1 MSWFLYN
8 FLLKYLCVFLMSM
21 VSSKCQLGHV
31 ETINFSTR
39 QQMNKIAWNVSL
51 KHLTA
56 PRATRASKCFTG
68 MKGKIFLILRGR
80 DFDSEKSFTL
90 PVPFP
95 SVYFHLLN
103 NILAFF
109 VAGVNLVFPE
119 IKFMTF
125 SQYHYHK
132 CTIVKQWAD
141 IHECTNKV
149 YKNNWKNSN
158 MTTK

>member
-8 FLLKYLCVFLMSM
+8 FLLKYLSVFLMSM
-21 VSSKCQLGHV
+21 VSSKRQLCHV

-56 PRATRASKCFTG
+56 RRATRASQCFTG

-80 DFDSEKSFTL
+80 DFVSEKSFTL

-95 SVYFHLLN
+95 SVYFYLLN
-103 NILAFF
+103 IIITSREVLQKFSVWPSKRVIYLVALSPAIKFQSVYLMWSF
-109 VAGVNLVFPE
+109 VLFCLVFAAVSG
-119 IKFMTF
+119 TW
-125 SQYHYHK
+125 S
-132 CTIVKQWAD
+132 
-141 IHECTNKV
+141 
-149 YKNNWKNSN
+149 
-158 MTTK
+158 